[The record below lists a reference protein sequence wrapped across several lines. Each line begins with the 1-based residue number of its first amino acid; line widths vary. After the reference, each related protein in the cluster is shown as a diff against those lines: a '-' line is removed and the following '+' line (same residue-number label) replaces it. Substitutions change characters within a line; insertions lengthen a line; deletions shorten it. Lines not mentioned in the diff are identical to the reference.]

1 LDAREASR
9 KEKIQLNIDPQAV
22 QAEIITMICDE
33 LDIGP
38 DQIRPSTLLVED
50 LKADSL
56 ALISLVMTVEEKFD
70 IRVPEEVLRSF
81 KKIEDITKY
90 VETQVKM
97 SSTETLLEVS

>member
-1 LDAREASR
+1 
-9 KEKIQLNIDPQAV
+9 
-22 QAEIITMICDE
+22 MICDE

-90 VETQVKM
+90 VETQVQM
-97 SSTETLLEVS
+97 SGTETLLEAS

>member
-1 LDAREASR
+1 M
-9 KEKIQLNIDPQAV
+9 NIAPQPV

-33 LDIGP
+33 LDIAR
-38 DQIRPSTLLVED
+38 DQIRSSILLAED

-90 VETQVKM
+90 VETQVKI
-97 SSTETLLEVS
+97 SGTETALEAS